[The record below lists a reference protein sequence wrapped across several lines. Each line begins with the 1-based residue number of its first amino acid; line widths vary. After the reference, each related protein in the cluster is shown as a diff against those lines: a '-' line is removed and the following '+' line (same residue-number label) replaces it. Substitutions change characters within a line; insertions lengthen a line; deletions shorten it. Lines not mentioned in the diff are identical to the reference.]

1 MYKQH
6 KFSAF
11 DKMSDLINEN
21 HSLLLVISRFG
32 LSLGFGDQTVKEVC
46 IANGIDCNTFL
57 AVVNFLTEDNIEVDY
72 DYGDISIV
80 SVINYLKNAHSYFLE
95 FKLPQ
100 IRNKLIEAVNNEDQ
114 SIPYSSIFLKFF
126 DEYVMEVRK
135 HMEYEDKVTF
145 PYVLKLL
152 NGEKVSNYTIA
163 VFRNHHNDIES
174 KLVELK
180 NILIKYYPDN
190 GNSYLLTEVL
200 FDIFS
205 CEMDL
210 ATHNQVEDFLFI
222 PEVEAV
228 ERKIKM
234 KL

>member
-1 MYKQH
+1 MSKQH
-6 KFSAF
+6 KFSAS

-32 LSLGFGDQTVKEVC
+32 LSLGFGDRTVREVC
-46 IANGIDCNTFL
+46 EDNDIDCNTFL
-57 AVVNFLTEDNIEVDY
+57 ALVNFLTEGDFEIDY
-72 DYGDISIV
+72 EYGDISIV
-80 SVINYLKNAHSYFLE
+80 SVINYLKNAHTYFLE

-100 IRNKLIEAVNNEDQ
+100 IRNKLIDAVSNQDQ
-114 SIPYSSIFLKFF
+114 KIPYSSILLNFF
-126 DEYVMEVRK
+126 DEYVSEVRK
-135 HMEYEDKVTF
+135 HMEYEDKVAF

-152 NGEKVSNYTIA
+152 NGEQVSNYTIS

-174 KLVELK
+174 TLVELK
-180 NILIKYYPDN
+180 NILIKYYPDK

-200 FDIFS
+200 FDILS

-222 PEVEAV
+222 PAVEAI
-228 ERKIKM
+228 ERKS
-234 KL
+234 KLK